1 VLESETVRSGHKEV
15 PSEEEIRMGYGI
27 GIGIVLIVIGCILT
41 FALQVDIPGI
51 GDDTLGI
58 ILIVAGVVAIILG
71 FVMAAMRGRS
81 RQVTEVRGDRGTTVQ
96 ETRRDDVV

>member
-1 VLESETVRSGHKEV
+1 
-15 PSEEEIRMGYGI
+15 MGYGI
-27 GIGIVLIVIGCILT
+27 GIGIVLIVIGAILV

-58 ILIVAGVVAIILG
+58 ILIVAGVAAIILG
-71 FVMAAMRGRS
+71 FVLAALRGRS
-81 RQVTEVRGDRGTTVQ
+81 RHVTEVRGQQGTEVR